1 MSNTVN
7 IDGKEYNTDSWT
19 DEQKTNYREVQ
30 FAQNLIAQKEYVLA
44 MLKENFQ
51 VKGKALLDSLDEQD
65 NAKT

>member
-19 DEQKTNYREVQ
+19 NEQKTNYREIQ

-51 VKGKALLDSLDEQD
+51 VRGKALLDSLGEQAD
-65 NAKT
+65 AKT